1 MLLIENEFNV
11 KIFVVGI
18 KYKELDKTMKK
29 SKSLLSKLF
38 VFSLIFTSFSPA
50 VFAEETNNNTVIEV
64 PPAITTEPTVEP
76 EAVEPAPQLETTEP
90 EATPATEPSQPQ
102 AQPAEEEITPK
113 AKTTIP
119 LQLLGIND
127 FHGALST
134 TGTAYIE
141 GTAYR
146 GAGKAA
152 LLASY
157 LNLAETNFKTTN
169 PAGTTLRVQA
179 GDMVGASP
187 ANSGLLQDEPTIR
200 ALNNMN
206 FTIGTLGNHEFDEG
220 LAEYNR
226 ILTGTPPE
234 PGQFNSIT
242 ENYTHEASKTEI
254 VIANMTDKNTGAI
267 PFGWK
272 PYTVKS
278 VEANGESVKVGFIG
292 IVTTEIP
299 NLVLKKHYENYNFL
313 NEAET
318 IATYS
323 KELRDQGVNAIVV
336 LAHVPAVSTNQVVS
350 GEAADI
356 MNQVNAID
364 PANSVD
370 AFFAGHNHQYT
381 NGVTGQTRIV
391 QSTSQGKAY
400 IDLKGELDP
409 ETQDFVATPNA
420 EVSPVIPNA
429 AITEDAGIQSIISEA
444 DALVATV
451 TAEKIGTAI
460 DAQDI
465 SREVNDHK
473 ESAVGNLVTDGQ
485 RFIAN
490 QLGYQVDFAMTNNGG
505 IRADLLVQ
513 PDKSITWGAAQNVQ
527 PFGNILQVVEMS
539 GEQIER
545 VLNEQYD
552 EGGKYFLQIS
562 GLSYVYTDN
571 EDAEQPAKVHQIRKE
586 DGTRLDPNA
595 TYRVVINDFLFGGG
609 DGFKTF
615 TEAKLVGA
623 VDPDTETFISY
634 IKAQEAAGQAIDAKV
649 TGRKT
654 YMSAA
659 DIQAQKDAAIQ
670 TIKDATTINKFK
682 EGDQALTGTTIPN
695 AAISVQLKESITRS
709 ALTATADENGAFSLD
724 LTSLALVKDQIVA
737 ITIADADGNQAQ
749 FEQTVLEK
757 AQTGGT
763 EKPEENKPGEN
774 KPGAVDGGKDSS
786 ENTDTDTSTK
796 DKSNLPATG
805 ETTTLLPIAGILIV
819 GTAGVYVI
827 KKRKDVA

>member
-1 MLLIENEFNV
+1 
-11 KIFVVGI
+11 
-18 KYKELDKTMKK
+18 MKK
-29 SKSLLSKLF
+29 SKNLLSKLF

-50 VFAEETNNNTVIEV
+50 VFAEEKSLNPTIEES
-64 PPAITTEPTVEP
+64 PAVSTEPIVESSLQPEPTITTTSP
-76 EAVEPAPQLETTEP
+76 E
-90 EATPATEPSQPQ
+90 TEPSQPQ
-102 AQPAEEEITPK
+102 LQTQSIKEITPK
-113 AKTTIP
+113 VKTTIP

-141 GTAYR
+141 GTPYR
-146 GAGKAA
+146 GAGRAA

-157 LNLAETNFKTTN
+157 LNLAETNFKALKPT
-169 PAGTTLRVQA
+169 GTTLRVQA

-200 ALNNMN
+200 ALNRMN

-226 ILTGTPPE
+226 ILTGTAPK
-234 PGQFNSIT
+234 PGEFNTIT
-242 ENYTHEASKTEI
+242 ENYIREASKTEI
-254 VIANMTDKNTGAI
+254 VIANMTDKNTGTI

-278 VEANGESVKVGFIG
+278 IEANGESVKVGFIG

-318 IATYS
+318 IARYS

-336 LAHVPAVSTNQVVS
+336 LAHVPAVSSNQVVS

-356 MNQVNAID
+356 INQVNAMD
-364 PANSVD
+364 PENSVD

-400 IDLKGELDP
+400 IDLTGELDP
-409 ETQDFVATPNA
+409 ETQDFVAIPEA
-420 EVSPVIPNA
+420 EVLPVMPNPA
-429 AITEDAGIQSIISEA
+429 LTEDTGIQSIISEA
-444 DALVATV
+444 DALVAMV
-451 TAEKIGTAI
+451 TTEKIGTAV
-460 DAQDI
+460 DAQNI
-465 SREVNDHK
+465 SREPNAFK

-505 IRADLLVQ
+505 IRADLLVE
-513 PDKSITWGAAQNVQ
+513 PDNAITWGAAQNVQ

-552 EGGKYFLQIS
+552 EGGKYFLQVS

-571 EDAEQPAKVHQIRKE
+571 DDAEQPAKVHQIRKE

-623 VDPDTETFISY
+623 VDPDTETFINY
-634 IKAQEAAGQAIDAKV
+634 IKAQEAAGQVIDAKV

-654 YMSAA
+654 YLSAT
-659 DIQAQKDAAIQ
+659 DIQAAETAAVQ
-670 TIKDATTINKFK
+670 AIKDATKIHTLT
-682 EGDQALTGTTIPN
+682 EGDSALTGTTLPN
-695 AAISVQLKESITRS
+695 AMISVQLKESLARS
-709 ALTATADENGAFSLD
+709 SLTTTATENGEFSLD
-724 LTSLALVKDQIVA
+724 ITNLALTKDQIVA
-737 ITIADADGNQAQ
+737 ITITDTDGNQAQ

-757 AQTGGT
+757 AQITET
-763 EKPEENKPGEN
+763 EKPNPNKPDNIGSSIDQP
-774 KPGAVDGGKDSS
+774 KGSSTSKDP
-786 ENTDTDTSTK
+786 TK
-796 DKSNLPATG
+796 LPATG
-805 ETTTLLPIAGILIV
+805 EVTTFLPIAGVLMI
-819 GTAGVYVI
+819 GAAGIYVM
-827 KKRKDVA
+827 KKRKCTA